1 MPEITESEV
10 LIVGAGPVGLTLA
23 IDLAWRGIDVTMV
36 ETRARAAPP
45 EPKCNHVAAR
55 TMEIFRRLGLAEKVR
70 NAGLPADY
78 PHDISYR
85 TTFTGAELTRIPI
98 PCRRDRFTA
107 KDGPDCNW
115 PTPEPPHRI
124 NQIFLEPILF
134 AHAAAQARIH
144 IINRTS
150 VEDVVLQD
158 TSADVTLRDLE
169 TGAVRR
175 LRCRY
180 LIGCDGARSVVRKAI
195 GAELAGDAVVQR
207 VQSTFIRAPDL
218 IYRQRHE
225 RAWGTG
231 VINPRRAGMVYAI
244 DGHERWLVHNYLK
257 PGEGD
262 FDSVDRDACIRTIL
276 GVDADFSYDIISRE
290 DWYGRRLIADRFR
303 DRCAFIAGDAAHIWV
318 PYAGYGMNAGIADAM
333 NLSWLLAA
341 HLNGWAPSSI
351 LDAYAAER
359 WPITSQVS
367 RFAMSHAEAEI
378 RRRGAIPDEIEDAGP
393 AGELARRE
401 VGRLTYEINVQQYAC
416 AGLNFGSYY
425 DRSPIIAY
433 DGSEHPAYTM
443 NSYTPSTVPGCRTPH
458 LWCEDGRSLYD
469 AMGPEFTLL
478 RLDPDVDTAP
488 IELAARQRGVPLKV
502 LDIQQRPAT
511 AIFHG
516 GGLVLSRPDQH
527 VAWRGATLPADSP
540 ALIDRVRGAASQGGA
555 ARIGQAV
562 SIA

>member
-1 MPEITESEV
+1 V
-10 LIVGAGPVGLTLA
+10 AG
-23 IDLAWRGIDVTMV
+23 
-36 ETRARAAPP
+36 
-45 EPKCNHVAAR
+45 
-55 TMEIFRRLGLAEKVR
+55 KVR

-107 KDGPDCNW
+107 REGPDCNW

-134 AHAAAQARIH
+134 EHAAAQARIR
-144 IINRTS
+144 IVNRTS
-150 VEDVVLQD
+150 VEDVVVGD
-158 TSADVTLRDLE
+158 SYADVGLRDLD
-169 TGAVRR
+169 TGTVRR
-175 LRCRY
+175 LSARY
-180 LIGCDGARSVVRKAI
+180 LVGCDGARSVVRKAI
-195 GAELAGDAVVQR
+195 GAELGGDAIVQR
-207 VQSTFIRAPDL
+207 VQSTYIRAPDL
-218 IYRQRHE
+218 IDRQTCT

-244 DGHERWLVHNYLK
+244 DGRERWLVHNYLR
-257 PGEGD
+257 PDEPD

-276 GVDADFSYDIISRE
+276 GVETEFKYDIISKE
-290 DWYGRRLIADRFR
+290 DWYGRRLIANRFR

-341 HLNGWAPSSI
+341 HLNGWAPSAI
-351 LDAYAAER
+351 LDAYEAER

-393 AGELARRE
+393 QGDVARQE
-401 VGRLTYEINVQQYAC
+401 IGRLTYEINVQQYAC
-416 AGLNFGSYY
+416 AGLNFGTYY

-443 NSYTPSTVPGCRTPH
+443 DGYTPSTVPGCRTPH
-458 LWCEDGRSLYD
+458 LWCEDGSSLYD

-478 RLDPDVDTAP
+478 RFDPAVNVAALET
-488 IELAARQRGVPLKV
+488 AARNRGVPLKV
-502 LDIQQRPAT
+502 LDIERPSAAT
-511 AIFHG
+511 FYG
-516 GGLVLSRPDQH
+516 SGLVLSRPDQH
-527 VAWRGATLPADSP
+527 VAWRSNSLPVDP
-540 ALIDRVRGAASQGGA
+540 LALIDRVRGSIGA
-555 ARIGQAV
+555 
-562 SIA
+562 